1 MKDIKQQYKTKN
13 ILPQVHEL
21 ETEASNM
28 KKNIVDAKKEEL
40 INLRDDTIEKLP
52 YFQEIQ
58 DIQDL
63 VDSNPDMKDEI
74 AEASLE
80 ALVSFNDDM
89 KLLAV
94 NAFQMQELTNYVM
107 EENDL
112 MLEWM
117 SKMEA
122 ETFKVEDGIQ
132 KIGQSLQQT
141 ILGAEP
147 GEDSG
152 KRTR

>member
-1 MKDIKQQYKTKN
+1 
-13 ILPQVHEL
+13 
-21 ETEASNM
+21 
-28 KKNIVDAKKEEL
+28 
-40 INLRDDTIEKLP
+40 
-52 YFQEIQ
+52 
-58 DIQDL
+58 
-63 VDSNPDMKDEI
+63 MKDEI

-152 KRTR
+152 KRTREAKRGLVLESDSD